1 MAQFPQ
7 TDSFGA
13 ATAILPVMT
22 ETWSLRQTV
31 DVILGE
37 NGPNICK
44 ILIVVCD
51 RTRPESIAVARS
63 LQDEHP
69 MVEMFNQ
76 TLPFLGGAI
85 REGFERA
92 SGTHVIMM
100 ASDLETDPHDVKC
113 LIRQAKA
120 NPSAIITA
128 SRWRD
133 GGGFSGYAPVK
144 FVANRLFQL
153 CFSALYLTR
162 LSDLTYGF
170 RLFPLALVQAI
181 VWEELRHPF
190 LFETIIK
197 PLRLGVAVVEV
208 PSQWRAREEGESQN
222 TFMRNFEYF
231 RTGLRVRLM
240 STARMLRT
248 PGAHRFG
255 PPDAA
260 PASDEIRA

>member
-1 MAQFPQ
+1 MYSEMARCPETASF
-7 TDSFGA
+7 DS

-22 ETWSLRQTV
+22 ETKSLWQTV
-31 DVILGE
+31 NVILTE
-37 NGPNICK
+37 NGPDICQ

-51 RTRPESIAVARS
+51 RTKPESIAVARS
-63 LQDEHP
+63 LQDQHP
-69 MVEMFNQ
+69 VVEMFSQ

-92 SGTHVIMM
+92 SATHVIMM

-120 NPSAIITA
+120 NPSAVITA

-162 LSDLTYGF
+162 LSDLTYGY
-170 RLFPLALVQAI
+170 RLFPAVLVKAI
-181 VWEELRHPF
+181 DWEELRHPF

-197 PLRLGVAVVEV
+197 PLRLGVPVIEV
-208 PSQWRAREEGESQN
+208 PSRWRAREEGESQN
-222 TFMRNFEYF
+222 TFLRNFEYF

-240 STARMLRT
+240 PTSRMLR
-248 PGAHRFG
+248 AAEHRR
-255 PPDAA
+255 
-260 PASDEIRA
+260 RAV